1 MLPHEWA
8 RGPDRDLVCV
18 EPGYFPGEIGR
29 LRRDSRRT
37 EHLRQCVGLL
47 VGQSKGRSSAVRV
60 GSFIDD
66 DLKVAAAPDDDPD
79 TVPVSNI
86 ELET

>member
-1 MLPHEWA
+1 MLPDEWA
-8 RGPDRDLVCV
+8 LGPDRDLACV

-37 EHLRQCVGLL
+37 EDLRQCVGLL

-66 DLKVAAAPDDDPD
+66 DLEVAAPPDDDPD
-79 TVPVSNI
+79 TGPVSKYR
-86 ELET
+86 TRT

>member
-1 MLPHEWA
+1 LILANDRHNGCA
-8 RGPDRDLVCV
+8 VLGPDRDL
-18 EPGYFPGEIGR
+18 
-29 LRRDSRRT
+29 
-37 EHLRQCVGLL
+37 VGLL
-47 VGQSKGRSSAVRV
+47 VGQSKGRSGAVRV

-66 DLKVAAAPDDDPD
+66 DLEVAAPPDDDPD